1 MFICI
6 CSAVSERQVI
16 KAVADG
22 AQTLDDLQVD
32 LGVAMCCGRCAETAS
47 EYLPGGRYAEHLSST
62 AIGAVVE
69 EAANDAS
76 AGGMVVQ
83 VVTRRAYA

>member
-6 CSAVSERQVI
+6 CSAISERQVI
-16 KAVADG
+16 KAVEDG

-47 EYLPGGRYAEHLSST
+47 EYLPGGRYAEHLSAT

-76 AGGMVVQ
+76 LGGMTVQ
-83 VVTRRAYA
+83 VVVRRAYA

>member
-6 CSAVSERQVI
+6 CSAISERQVI
-16 KAVADG
+16 KAVQDG

-47 EYLPGGRYAEHLSST
+47 EYLPGGRYAEHLSAT
-62 AIGAVVE
+62 TIGAVVE

-76 AGGMVVQ
+76 LGGMTVQ
-83 VVTRRAYA
+83 VVVRRVYA